1 MSHTAT
7 KTPARTYFAMML
19 TSRKISLSVTLNRFI
34 FFLTRLPI
42 IGKSIPTSLYGEYE
56 SKLGLV
62 IIANIVRLLKRLL
75 MKALYL
81 ALLFASS
88 MWASEMSGS
97 TEGASLSSV
106 SYNHVLL
113 FFFFFSYIG
122 AGMAYGKAMNLDASL
137 DLMLIDKLRVDS
149 AIYIPARIFERKII
163 DFFASI
169 PYAFLLATSPEYSI
183 LDGFLIVLTMT
194 MSKMTLEALYLSFF
208 KHFSLSK
215 KANRKFFNYVILA
228 VAIAVF
234 VAPYVLILTDKTFSV
249 SAIVLH
255 PIFILGMSIA
265 TVLSSLYVLN
275 FRQYRELAWSSVVN
289 YNIAIEK
296 NKKNKNEKNFATI
309 KNAIDQ
315 NANTAEDQM
324 LYSHLSG
331 YAYFNRIFVRRHRKH
346 FNKHMMLRA
355 IGLAAAC
362 LIYIGITTFI
372 RFFSNNPNTTV
383 SERDFHILPLCFGVF
398 YFLSLGRSATAAMFR
413 SCDSAMLTYPFYRES
428 KAVLSNFYHRFKTI
442 LFYNLPTFIGIMV
455 ISVGFDI
462 FGNFFERQ
470 TSLMSINYIELIPY
484 IISCTMIWIFFSFH
498 DLFIYYIIQPY
509 TSELDVKSKIFSI
522 VQGVVYYISW
532 MNLQMANVN
541 MTIYMSVLIVATLL
555 YFIIGLL
562 CINKFSA
569 KTFRLR

>member
-1 MSHTAT
+1 MSHTTT

-42 IGKSIPTSLYGEYE
+42 VGKSIPTSLYGEYE
-56 SKLGLV
+56 SKIALV
-62 IIANIVRLLKRLL
+62 VLANIVRLFKRLM

-81 ALLFASS
+81 AFLLASCA
-88 MWASEMSGS
+88 WALDMGGRTESGL
-97 TEGASLSSV
+97 LSATI
-106 SYNHVLL
+106 YNYALL

-122 AGMAYGKAMNLDASL
+122 AGIAYGKAMNLDASL
-137 DLMLIDKLRVDS
+137 DLMLIDKFRVDS

-169 PYAFLLATSPEYSI
+169 PYAILLSTSPDYSI
-183 LDGFLIVLTMT
+183 FDGLLILMTMA
-194 MSKMTLEALYLSFF
+194 MSKMTFEALYLLFF
-208 KHFSLSK
+208 KHLSLSK
-215 KANRKFFNYVILA
+215 KRNRKFFNYLILV

-234 VAPYVLILTDKTFSV
+234 PAPYILIISNNTFSV
-249 SAIVLH
+249 SSVVLH
-255 PIFILGMSIA
+255 PLFILGMIIA
-265 TVLSSLYVLN
+265 SVLSALYVLN
-275 FRQYRELAWSSVVN
+275 FQQYRELAWTSVVN
-289 YNIAIEK
+289 FNIALEK
-296 NKKNKNEKNFATI
+296 SKNSTKDKNFATV

-315 NANTAEDQM
+315 DTNTAEDQM

-331 YAYFNRIFVRRHRKH
+331 YAYFNRIFVRRHRKY
-346 FNKHMMLRA
+346 FNKHMLFRGCA
-355 IGLAAAC
+355 LAGIS
-362 LIYIGITTFI
+362 LSYIGITTFF
-372 RFFSNNPNTTV
+372 RFFSDRPITSV
-383 SERDFHILPLCFGVF
+383 SERTFHILPLCFGVF

-428 KAVLSNFYHRFKTI
+428 KAVLRSFYHRFKTI
-442 LFYNLPTFIGIMV
+442 LYYNLPTFMGILV

-462 FGNFFERQ
+462 FGNFFEHH
-470 TSLMSINYIELIPY
+470 TSLKSIHYIEMIPY
-484 IISCTMIWIFFSFH
+484 IIACTMIWIFFSFH

-509 TSELDVKSKIFSI
+509 TSELGVKSKLFNI

-532 MNLQMANVN
+532 MNFQMSEVN
-541 MTIYMSVLIVATLL
+541 MTIYMAVLIIATLI
-555 YFIIGLL
+555 YFIIGIL